1 MNSTRVNATS
11 KGIINLWKPVC
22 TREYS
27 LPIITIWWQCSWYS
41 LSLHARILG
50 VGFAFGFVFLL
61 QIGSLSLSLS
71 LCVSEGWIFLWV
83 GVVGVLLFLQP
94 VSSLYSMLHVLEFI
108 QWRNLWCRWRSLKIL
123 GRKFVQTKNFTPARG
138 ILWVVNKNK
147 VRLTDIIRYLLAI
160 IFFGSF
166 W

>member
-41 LSLHARILG
+41 LSPHARILG
-50 VGFAFGFVFLL
+50 AGFAFGFVFLL

-71 LCVSEGWIFLWV
+71 LSVSEGWIFLWV
-83 GVVGVLLFLQP
+83 GVVGVLVFLQP

-123 GRKFVQTKNFTPARG
+123 GRKFVQTKNFTPARSV
-138 ILWVVNKNK
+138 LLVVNKN
-147 VRLTDIIRYLLAI
+147 RIMLTDTIRYLLAI